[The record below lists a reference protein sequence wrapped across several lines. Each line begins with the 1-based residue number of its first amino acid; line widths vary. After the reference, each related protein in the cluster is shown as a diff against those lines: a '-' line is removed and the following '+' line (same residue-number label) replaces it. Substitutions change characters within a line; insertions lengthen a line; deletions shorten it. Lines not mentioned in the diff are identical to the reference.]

1 MGNQLSDEQRN
12 GIRAAIMN
20 STCTCN
26 GLDVPWRGMTAD
38 QVGALTDNELRV
50 YGKWLDSLTQAAERA
65 AVNNSGNKGN
75 PAGNAGGSG
84 NAGSSGSGSGGY
96 PPPAPPPAPVRP
108 KSMMEALELFGTPED
123 KAVWNS
129 AVQIHNQKKTDVLA
143 ALMAHITD
151 TAQREA
157 VYNFLKDKTIEE
169 LNYLQI
175 LHQPAPAN
183 NSGHQ
188 QQAPPIYMGAVGPP
202 PMPVGPDEEPLTTP
216 VYNWEEASKWKWNNG
231 QPRPAQKQ

>member
-1 MGNQLSDEQRN
+1 MAGNQLSDEQRN

-50 YGKWLDSLTQAAERA
+50 YGKWLDSLTQAAERV
-65 AVNNSGNKGN
+65 AVSNSSGK
-75 PAGNAGGSG
+75 GNAGG
-84 NAGSSGSGSGGY
+84 NAGSGGGGY

-108 KSMMEALELFGTPED
+108 KSMTEALELFGTPED

-143 ALMAHITD
+143 SLMAHITD
-151 TAQREA
+151 QAQREA

-169 LNYLQI
+169 LNYLQL
-175 LHQPAPAN
+175 LHQPAPTN